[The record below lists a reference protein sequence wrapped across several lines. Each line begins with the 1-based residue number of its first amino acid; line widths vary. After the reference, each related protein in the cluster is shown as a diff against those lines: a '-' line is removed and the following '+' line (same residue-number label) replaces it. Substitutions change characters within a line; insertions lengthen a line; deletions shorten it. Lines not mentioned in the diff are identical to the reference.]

1 MKFHDL
7 LDNAKCYEQVRLLR
21 WPDGVTCPRCNSQDI
36 TRQGKDDS
44 QPEKQ
49 RYWCKQC
56 QRRFDDLK
64 LSIFSGHHQPLKI
77 WVHCLYLMSLNQSNH
92 QIHQELDLN
101 NSSYAPSW
109 KYGIIGGMKNDL
121 IELYS
126 DYLLSSFGKTTATG
140 VAELL
145 DNAYSHDQFT
155 RLLSTNEFTSR
166 SLWLRVKSFVRQIE
180 DKDGVLIFDDTIQEK
195 PFSKENALNTWHF
208 DHTKNRTVKGIN
220 LLNAHYHAD
229 DASLPVA
236 YQLVEKT
243 IQYTDLKT
251 KKVRRYAE
259 HTKNEMMREMLKT
272 CCHNQLLFRYVLADS
287 WFCSND
293 NMMFIRHDC
302 NKHFLM
308 AMKSNR
314 KISLSLEDKLQ
325 GLSRRIDTVDF
336 SEDSPV
342 KGWIA
347 GIDFPVLLFRQVFK
361 NKDDSTGILY
371 LVCSDLNCD
380 AKTLRTLYK
389 KRWKVEVFHKTLK
402 SNTAMAKS
410 PAHTIRTQSNH
421 IFLSIYSAAIPE
433 RYTLSVVFI

>member
-1 MKFHDL
+1 
-7 LDNAKCYEQVRLLR
+7 
-21 WPDGVTCPRCNSQDI
+21 
-36 TRQGKDDS
+36 
-44 QPEKQ
+44 
-49 RYWCKQC
+49 
-56 QRRFDDLK
+56 
-64 LSIFSGHHQPLKI
+64 
-77 WVHCLYLMSLNQSNH
+77 
-92 QIHQELDLN
+92 
-101 NSSYAPSW
+101 
-109 KYGIIGGMKNDL
+109 MKNDL

-314 KISLSLEDKLQ
+314 KISLSLKDKLQ

-421 IFLSIYSAAIPE
+421 IFLSIYSAFRLE
-433 RYTLSVVFI
+433 VLSLKVQLNHFQLRAKVYLAGLKASFEQLRELSAA

>member
-1 MKFHDL
+1 
-7 LDNAKCYEQVRLLR
+7 
-21 WPDGVTCPRCNSQDI
+21 
-36 TRQGKDDS
+36 
-44 QPEKQ
+44 
-49 RYWCKQC
+49 
-56 QRRFDDLK
+56 
-64 LSIFSGHHQPLKI
+64 
-77 WVHCLYLMSLNQSNH
+77 MS
-92 QIHQELDLN
+92 

-109 KYGIIGGMKNDL
+109 KYDIIGGMKNDL

-302 NKHFLM
+302 KQH
-308 AMKSNR
+308 
-314 KISLSLEDKLQ
+314 SLRL
-325 GLSRRIDTVDF
+325 
-336 SEDSPV
+336 
-342 KGWIA
+342 
-347 GIDFPVLLFRQVFK
+347 
-361 NKDDSTGILY
+361 
-371 LVCSDLNCD
+371 
-380 AKTLRTLYK
+380 
-389 KRWKVEVFHKTLK
+389 
-402 SNTAMAKS
+402 
-410 PAHTIRTQSNH
+410 
-421 IFLSIYSAAIPE
+421 
-433 RYTLSVVFI
+433 